1 MNDANV
7 IIDLRRVS
15 NLLCILI
22 LSLQRRNMDEVA
34 LRCMVKIARDAQV
47 SALQEAIAGI
57 LSAQQHSFPP
67 SACSLATVLCEFH
80 VK

>member
-22 LSLQRRNMDEVA
+22 LSLQRRNMDEVG
-34 LRCMVKIARDAQV
+34 MVEIARDAQV

-67 SACSLATVLCEFH
+67 SACSLATSFM
-80 VK
+80 